1 MPMQEVTIIMA
12 TLMGISLAAASGFR
26 VFLPP
31 FLLSLAARFNVVWF
45 LDIDLIGTQFEFFT
59 STLSIVVLG
68 IATVA
73 EFAAFYAPWIDN
85 ALDTI
90 ATPASIMAGVAMT
103 AIVLEGNDPIIQWA
117 IAIVAGGGVAATI
130 QSATVATRGLSSTFT
145 FGLGNSAVATGENVA
160 SVALTLIAIL
170 IPFLSALFVL
180 VIASTN
186 EAKEEGTS
194 GSVKWLKGPLS
205 SHVGPEDL
213 GDADATVLHLVLF
226 HYGY

>member
-45 LDIDLIGTQFEFFT
+45 LDIDLLGTQFEFFT

-180 VIASTN
+180 LIVALLLRMKRKK
-186 EAKEEGTS
+186 KEP
-194 GSVKWLKGPLS
+194 V
-205 SHVGPEDL
+205 
-213 GDADATVLHLVLF
+213 AQ
-226 HYGY
+226 

>member
-103 AIVLEGNDPIIQWA
+103 AIVLEGNDPIIQWTV
-117 IAIVAGGGVAATI
+117 AIVAGGGVAATI

-180 VIASTN
+180 LIVALLLRMKRKK
-186 EAKEEGTS
+186 KEP
-194 GSVKWLKGPLS
+194 V
-205 SHVGPEDL
+205 
-213 GDADATVLHLVLF
+213 AQ
-226 HYGY
+226 

>member
-1 MPMQEVTIIMA
+1 MQEVTIIMA

-103 AIVLEGNDPIIQWA
+103 AIVLEGNDPIIQWTV
-117 IAIVAGGGVAATI
+117 AIVAGGGVAATI

-180 VIASTN
+180 LIVTLLLRMKRKK
-186 EAKEEGTS
+186 KEP
-194 GSVKWLKGPLS
+194 V
-205 SHVGPEDL
+205 
-213 GDADATVLHLVLF
+213 AQ
-226 HYGY
+226 

>member
-1 MPMQEVTIIMA
+1 MQEVTIIMA

-73 EFAAFYAPWIDN
+73 EFAAFYAPWVDS

-90 ATPASIMAGVAMT
+90 ATPASIVAGVAMT
-103 AIVLEGNDPIIQWA
+103 AIVLEGNEPIIQWT

-130 QSATVATRGLSSTFT
+130 QSATVAIRGLSSTFT

-170 IPFLSALFVL
+170 IPFLSAFFVL
-180 VIASTN
+180 LIVALLLRMKRKK
-186 EAKEEGTS
+186 KEP
-194 GSVKWLKGPLS
+194 VD
-205 SHVGPEDL
+205 H
-213 GDADATVLHLVLF
+213 
-226 HYGY
+226 

>member
-1 MPMQEVTIIMA
+1 MQEVTIIMA

-73 EFAAFYAPWIDN
+73 EFAAFYAPWVDN

-180 VIASTN
+180 LIVALLLRMKRKK
-186 EAKEEGTS
+186 KEP
-194 GSVKWLKGPLS
+194 V
-205 SHVGPEDL
+205 
-213 GDADATVLHLVLF
+213 AQ
-226 HYGY
+226 

>member
-180 VIASTN
+180 LVVALLLRMKRKK
-186 EAKEEGTS
+186 KEP
-194 GSVKWLKGPLS
+194 V
-205 SHVGPEDL
+205 
-213 GDADATVLHLVLF
+213 AQ
-226 HYGY
+226 

>member
-1 MPMQEVTIIMA
+1 MQEVTIIMA

-45 LDIDLIGTQFEFFT
+45 LDIDLLGTQFEFFT

-73 EFAAFYAPWIDN
+73 EFAAFYAPWVDSV
-85 ALDTI
+85 LDTI
-90 ATPASIMAGVAMT
+90 ATPASIVAGVAMT
-103 AIVLEGNDPIIQWA
+103 AIVLEGNDPIIQWT

-180 VIASTN
+180 LIVALLLRMKRKK
-186 EAKEEGTS
+186 KEP
-194 GSVKWLKGPLS
+194 V
-205 SHVGPEDL
+205 
-213 GDADATVLHLVLF
+213 AQ
-226 HYGY
+226 

>member
-1 MPMQEVTIIMA
+1 MQEVTIIMA

-45 LDIDLIGTQFEFFT
+45 LDIDLLGTQFEFFT

-73 EFAAFYAPWIDN
+73 EFAAFYAPWVDSV
-85 ALDTI
+85 LDTI
-90 ATPASIMAGVAMT
+90 ATPASIVAGIAMT
-103 AIVLEGNDPIIQWA
+103 AIVLEGNDPIIQWT

-180 VIASTN
+180 LIVALLLRMKRKK
-186 EAKEEGTS
+186 KEP
-194 GSVKWLKGPLS
+194 VV
-205 SHVGPEDL
+205 H
-213 GDADATVLHLVLF
+213 
-226 HYGY
+226 

>member
-1 MPMQEVTIIMA
+1 MQEVTIIMA

-73 EFAAFYAPWIDN
+73 EFAAFYAPWVDSV
-85 ALDTI
+85 LDTI
-90 ATPASIMAGVAMT
+90 ATPASIVAGIAMT
-103 AIVLEGNDPIIQWA
+103 AIVLEGNDPIIQWT

-130 QSATVATRGLSSTFT
+130 QSATVAIRGLSSTFT
-145 FGLGNSAVATGENVA
+145 FGLGNPAVATSENVA
-160 SVALTLIAIL
+160 SVVLTLIAIL
-170 IPFLSALFVL
+170 IPFLSAFFVL
-180 VIASTN
+180 LIVALLLRMKRKK
-186 EAKEEGTS
+186 KEP
-194 GSVKWLKGPLS
+194 VV
-205 SHVGPEDL
+205 H
-213 GDADATVLHLVLF
+213 
-226 HYGY
+226 

>member
-1 MPMQEVTIIMA
+1 MQEVTIIMA

-90 ATPASIMAGVAMT
+90 ATPASILAGVAMT
-103 AIVLEGNDPIIQWA
+103 AIVLEGNDPIIQWTV
-117 IAIVAGGGVAATI
+117 AIVAGGGVAATI

-180 VIASTN
+180 LMVALLLRMKRKK
-186 EAKEEGTS
+186 KEP
-194 GSVKWLKGPLS
+194 V
-205 SHVGPEDL
+205 
-213 GDADATVLHLVLF
+213 AQ
-226 HYGY
+226 

>member
-1 MPMQEVTIIMA
+1 MQEVTIIMA

-90 ATPASIMAGVAMT
+90 ATPASILAGVAMT
-103 AIVLEGNDPIIQWA
+103 AIVLEGNDPIIQWTV
-117 IAIVAGGGVAATI
+117 AIVAGGGVAATI

-180 VIASTN
+180 LIVALLLRMKRKKKPV
-186 EAKEEGTS
+186 AQ
-194 GSVKWLKGPLS
+194 
-205 SHVGPEDL
+205 
-213 GDADATVLHLVLF
+213 
-226 HYGY
+226 

>member
-1 MPMQEVTIIMA
+1 MQEVTIIMA

-73 EFAAFYAPWIDN
+73 EFAAFYAPWVDN

-180 VIASTN
+180 LIVTLLLRMKRKK
-186 EAKEEGTS
+186 KE
-194 GSVKWLKGPLS
+194 P
-205 SHVGPEDL
+205 
-213 GDADATVLHLVLF
+213 AAQ
-226 HYGY
+226 

>member
-1 MPMQEVTIIMA
+1 MQEVTIIMA

-73 EFAAFYAPWIDN
+73 EFAAFYAPWVDSV
-85 ALDTI
+85 LDTI
-90 ATPASIMAGVAMT
+90 ATPASIVAGVAMT
-103 AIVLEGNDPIIQWA
+103 AIVLEGNEPIIQWT

-130 QSATVATRGLSSTFT
+130 QSATVAIRGLSSTFT
-145 FGLGNSAVATGENVA
+145 FGLGNPAVATSENVA

-170 IPFLSALFVL
+170 IPFLSAFFVL
-180 VIASTN
+180 LIVALLLRMKRKK
-186 EAKEEGTS
+186 KEP
-194 GSVKWLKGPLS
+194 VD
-205 SHVGPEDL
+205 H
-213 GDADATVLHLVLF
+213 
-226 HYGY
+226 

>member
-180 VIASTN
+180 LIVALLLRMKRKK
-186 EAKEEGTS
+186 KEP
-194 GSVKWLKGPLS
+194 V
-205 SHVGPEDL
+205 
-213 GDADATVLHLVLF
+213 AQ
-226 HYGY
+226 

>member
-1 MPMQEVTIIMA
+1 MQEVTIIMA

-180 VIASTN
+180 LIVALLLRMKRKK
-186 EAKEEGTS
+186 KE
-194 GSVKWLKGPLS
+194 P
-205 SHVGPEDL
+205 
-213 GDADATVLHLVLF
+213 AAQ
-226 HYGY
+226 

>member
-1 MPMQEVTIIMA
+1 MQEVTIIMA

-130 QSATVATRGLSSTFT
+130 QSDTVATRGLSSTFT

-170 IPFLSALFVL
+170 IPFLSAF
-180 VIASTN
+180 
-186 EAKEEGTS
+186 
-194 GSVKWLKGPLS
+194 
-205 SHVGPEDL
+205 
-213 GDADATVLHLVLF
+213 LVLLIVALLLRMKRKKKEPVAQ
-226 HYGY
+226 

>member
-1 MPMQEVTIIMA
+1 MQEVTIIMA

-45 LDIDLIGTQFEFFT
+45 LDIDLIDTQFEFFT

-180 VIASTN
+180 VIVALLLRMKRKK
-186 EAKEEGTS
+186 KEP
-194 GSVKWLKGPLS
+194 V
-205 SHVGPEDL
+205 
-213 GDADATVLHLVLF
+213 AQ
-226 HYGY
+226 

>member
-1 MPMQEVTIIMA
+1 MQEVTIIMA

-73 EFAAFYAPWIDN
+73 EFAAFYAPWVDN

-103 AIVLEGNDPIIQWA
+103 AIVLEGNDPIIQWT

-180 VIASTN
+180 VIVALLLRMKRKK
-186 EAKEEGTS
+186 KEP
-194 GSVKWLKGPLS
+194 V
-205 SHVGPEDL
+205 
-213 GDADATVLHLVLF
+213 AQ
-226 HYGY
+226 

>member
-1 MPMQEVTIIMA
+1 MQEVTIIMA

-90 ATPASIMAGVAMT
+90 ATPASIVAGVAMT

-180 VIASTN
+180 LVVALLLRMKRKK
-186 EAKEEGTS
+186 KEP
-194 GSVKWLKGPLS
+194 V
-205 SHVGPEDL
+205 
-213 GDADATVLHLVLF
+213 AQ
-226 HYGY
+226 

>member
-130 QSATVATRGLSSTFT
+130 QSATVATRGLRSTFT
-145 FGLGNSAVATGENVA
+145 FGVGNSAVATGENVA

-180 VIASTN
+180 LIVALLLRMKRKK
-186 EAKEEGTS
+186 KEP
-194 GSVKWLKGPLS
+194 V
-205 SHVGPEDL
+205 
-213 GDADATVLHLVLF
+213 AQ
-226 HYGY
+226 